1 VKKLNNTQLALVC
14 IVIAVLAVVWT
25 AGVASNAF
33 GSSAF
38 SMFWW
43 LSRTDAYSAVIIVA
57 PSLIGATV
65 ILGEYFLLNR
75 KEVNA

>member
-1 VKKLNNTQLALVC
+1 MKKLNNTQLALVC

>member
-1 VKKLNNTQLALVC
+1 VKKLTNVQLALIC
-14 IVIAVLAVVWT
+14 IVIAVLAIVWT
-25 AGVASNAF
+25 AGVASDAF

-57 PSLIGATV
+57 PALIGATV

-75 KEVNA
+75 KSVSA